1 MEQCWQGR
9 KRKHYAYLHT
19 GLKVVFSLSD
29 WSVKWAARK
38 NNGIYEPEFRL
49 FLLIPMFILDIAGYI
64 GWVSDGISWEGG
76 LVP

>member
-1 MEQCWQGR
+1 M
-9 KRKHYAYLHT
+9 
-19 GLKVVFSLSD
+19 SD

-64 GWVSDGISWEGG
+64 GWVSDGISWEGD
-76 LVP
+76 LVL